1 MNLSHAASELSQ
13 RITQGPTLAFLIL
26 MLALLLGPR
35 LAEKARLP
43 AMVGLVLA
51 GMVLGPYGSRLLDS
65 KKIALS
71 ALGTFGLLYLM
82 FAAGLE
88 LDFKRLMRNKKLAI
102 TFALLSFAIPFSFGI
117 TSARLLHYAWAGA
130 VLMGSNWGSHTLVT
144 YPMLRKMGLARN
156 RAVGTVVGATSIT
169 DTSALLVLSAVS
181 VSAKKTGSLGVQGA
195 EIAVGL
201 VLLVIY
207 ALFVLPK
214 VAHWFFARV
223 GGDRSLRLVF
233 GIAAFLSGAVLA
245 EMASIDGIVGAFL
258 AGLGL
263 NRVIPERSP
272 LMEQVQFVGSALFIP
287 IFLVSV
293 GVLLEPKVLVDPKTL
308 LIAAVFTVAVLGGKA
323 LAAVVAGKTFGFS
336 WAEIGVMSGLS
347 GSQAA
352 ATLATTLVGA
362 RLGIFDKTTI
372 NAVLVVILITL
383 VITPAMVSYFGKK
396 VSREE
401 GAGEALG
408 GAILVPVWG
417 ESTRR
422 LLGMAGRLAAPDGG
436 IVLAASLATELAPES
451 ELKSQRQL
459 ADKAQE
465 WLAKEGLESRSVFR
479 VSSSIPEGLLQT
491 VRGEAATMLLTEW
504 QRGQAD
510 LFDPGGQAFGAM
522 RRSHVPI
529 LLAHGDVHSFERVVI
544 LARRDDFAEPRRP
557 NLELAVELAT
567 RLEHEHRVVFVG
579 MRTLPLERL
588 FAAQINVDRVDAT
601 DPIAWAAE
609 TAPGNDLLIF
619 CGLDAAREALARSP
633 DLLTKRF
640 LVAIAPSLAARQ
652 PHPEATDAFVAG
664 RSLAEGPAR

>member
-1 MNLSHAASELSQ
+1 MNLSHAASDLSQ

-26 MLALLLGPR
+26 MLALLLGPK

-51 GMVLGPYGSRLLDS
+51 GMVLGPFGSRLLDS

-181 VSAKKTGSLGVQGA
+181 VSAKKSGSLGVQGA

-258 AGLGL
+258 VGLGL

-323 LAAVVAGKTFGFS
+323 LAAVIAGRTFGFS

-372 NAVLVVILITL
+372 NAVLVVILVTL

-408 GAILVPVWG
+408 SAILVPVWG

-422 LLGMAGRLAAPDGG
+422 ASGHGGKARGVRWWDRHRRESRDRARAGVRAQAPSATSRTRPRSGLPRRGSSRGLSSEYRARFRRGCSKRSAAKARRCFSPNGSAGRP
-436 IVLAASLATELAPES
+436 T
-451 ELKSQRQL
+451 
-459 ADKAQE
+459 
-465 WLAKEGLESRSVFR
+465 RSTL
-479 VSSSIPEGLLQT
+479 S
-491 VRGEAATMLLTEW
+491 GE
-504 QRGQAD
+504 
-510 LFDPGGQAFGAM
+510 PFGAM
-522 RRSHVPI
+522 RRSHVPV
-529 LLAHGDVHSFERVVI
+529 LLAHGDVHSFERVVVI
-544 LARRDDFAEPRRP
+544 GSPRRLRRVP
-557 NLELAVELAT
+557 QAEHRARGRARDAT
-567 RLEHEHRVVFVG
+567 RARP
-579 MRTLPLERL
+579 PLRLRRNASPCLSERL
-588 FAAQINVDRVDAT
+588 SRHRSRSTGSTAAI
-601 DPIAWAAE
+601 
-609 TAPGNDLLIF
+609 
-619 CGLDAAREALARSP
+619 RSP
-633 DLLTKRF
+633 
-640 LVAIAPSLAARQ
+640 
-652 PHPEATDAFVAG
+652 G
-664 RSLAEGPAR
+664 